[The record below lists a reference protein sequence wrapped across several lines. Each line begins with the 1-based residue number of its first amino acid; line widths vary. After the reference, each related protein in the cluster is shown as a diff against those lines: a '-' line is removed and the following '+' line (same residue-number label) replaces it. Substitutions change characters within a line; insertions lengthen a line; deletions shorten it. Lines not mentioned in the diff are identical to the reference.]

1 MSSSPPLLRLPG
13 RDLRIE
19 RGRPLVMGIVN
30 ANPDSFSDAVRL
42 ETTGRRFDHA
52 MGLVA
57 DGADLID
64 VGGESGVTYTGVTAA
79 EVEAERVVP
88 LVERLAAEGVLVSVD
103 TWKPPVADAAIA
115 AGAGILNDVSGLA
128 DPGLADVAA
137 RTGAG
142 LVVMHT
148 RAAPKEEHFADYG
161 GRVVEDVE
169 AFLRERMALAR
180 ERGVAEEQ
188 LIADPGPD
196 FAKTPAESAEVL
208 RALPRLHALGRP
220 ILLPVSRKY
229 VIGAITGRPPDERLA
244 GTLAALAH
252 GVAAGAAIVR
262 VHDVAAAVDF
272 LKVWRVLE
280 GLDEVPGVDPEDDRL
295 KWIRMARPPAAPP
308 TG

>member
-1 MSSSPPLLRLPG
+1 MSASPPLLRVPG
-13 RDLRIE
+13 RELRLE

-42 ETTGRRFDHA
+42 DTTGRQFDHA
-52 MGLVA
+52 MRLVA

-103 TWKPPVADAAIA
+103 TWKAPVAGAAIA

-128 DPGLADVAA
+128 DPELAAVAA

-148 RAAPKEEHFADYG
+148 RAAPKQEHFADYG
-161 GRVVEDVE
+161 GAVVDDVE
-169 AFLRERMALAR
+169 AFLRERLELAR
-180 ERGVAEEQ
+180 DHGVAEEQ
-188 LIADPGPD
+188 LIVDPGPD

-229 VIGAITGRPPDERLA
+229 VIGAITGRPPGERLA
-244 GTLAALAH
+244 GTLAALGH

-272 LKVWRVLE
+272 LRVWRVLE
-280 GLDEVPGVDPEDDRL
+280 GLDEVPDVDPDDDDL
-295 KWIRMARPPAAPP
+295 KWIRAAAPP
-308 TG
+308 AG